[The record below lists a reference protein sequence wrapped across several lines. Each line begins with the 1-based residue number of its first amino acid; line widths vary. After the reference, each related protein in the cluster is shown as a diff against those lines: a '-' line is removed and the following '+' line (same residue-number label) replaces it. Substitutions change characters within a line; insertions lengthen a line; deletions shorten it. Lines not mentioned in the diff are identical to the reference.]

1 MPNGKPRSEA
11 WAEFPEETKLRLILN
26 ELDEFDGRIEVIAR
40 SIRVRLNWMLG
51 LFVGVLLAAIGNL
64 LILVVS
70 R

>member
-11 WAEFPEETKLRLILN
+11 WAEFPTETKLRLIIN
-26 ELDEFDGRIEVIAR
+26 ELDEFDGRIEVVAR

-64 LILVVS
+64 LVLVVT